1 MPFTLL
7 LLIIACLVFLL
18 DALRIPASVSWTPL
32 GFALVVA
39 SWIAGG
45 AALLH

>member
-1 MPFTLL
+1 MSLA
-7 LLIIACLVFLL
+7 LIFLVAACVAFLL
-18 DALRIPASVSWTPL
+18 DALRVPASVSWTPL

-45 AALLH
+45 AALH